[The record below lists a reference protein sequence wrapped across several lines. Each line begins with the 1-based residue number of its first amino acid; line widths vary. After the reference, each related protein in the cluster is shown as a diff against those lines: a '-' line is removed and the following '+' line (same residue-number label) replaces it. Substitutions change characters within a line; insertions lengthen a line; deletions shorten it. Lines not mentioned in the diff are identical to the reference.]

1 MQRQRSSEFPI
12 LSPCLRHS
20 GARGIQR
27 REGPLTPVER
37 GELVRVAPPDD
48 AVSSRP
54 MSPRMTPEGR
64 DIPTVSTNSCKG
76 LRSRRGGQVLEIG
89 PGTGQATGR
98 LLDYGATVT
107 AVELG
112 PEMAAA
118 LEAKFGGR
126 DLSVLVGAFEEA
138 PLDPESFDLIVAATS
153 FHWVPPET
161 GLPLCA
167 DLLRP
172 GGWLALWWTYYGD
185 PDRPDP
191 FRDALE
197 PIFEELAPSLIET
210 FPGLAFAG
218 AHPYALDIDTASP
231 RSTPPVASGRC
242 NTRSSPG
249 RAATPPPSSAP
260 VRLVLPLP
268 RPPARRP
275 HPGARRHR
283 TPCHR
288 HLRRPRRTALPHP
301 DLPRAASGSTER
313 AI

>member
-1 MQRQRSSEFPI
+1 MSEDNPFE
-12 LSPCLRHS
+12 LHLR
-20 GARGIQR
+20 
-27 REGPLTPVER
+27 
-37 GELVRVAPPDD
+37 
-48 AVSSRP
+48 
-54 MSPRMTPEGR
+54 
-64 DIPTVSTNSCKG
+64 
-76 LRSRRGGQVLEIG
+76 RRGLFSSDVAAYDTGRPGYPDRVYELLQGVCGLGAKSQVLEIG

-98 LLDYGATVT
+98 LLDLGATVT

-161 GLPLCA
+161 GLPRCA

-172 GGWLALWWTYYGD
+172 GGSLALWWTYYGD

-197 PIFEELAPSLIET
+197 PIFEEIAPSLLET

-218 AHPYALDIDTASP
+218 AHPYALDIEHRIAEIDATGRFGAVRHEVIPWTGRHTPAALRALFASY
-231 RSTPPVASGRC
+231 
-242 NTRSSPG
+242 SPCL
-249 RAATPPPSSAP
+249 A
-260 VRLVLPLP
+260 L
-268 RPPARRP
+268 PPA
-275 HPGARRHR
+275 HR
-283 TPCHR
+283 TQVLDAIE
-288 HLRRPRRTALPHP
+288 HLATDTFAGLVERPYLTLIYLAPRR
-301 DLPRAASGSTER
+301 S
-313 AI
+313 